1 MGWHSTGGSDLP
13 AMKFVGLVLFFA
25 LGAFCAYWGVVFL
38 SRGEF
43 MTAFAVLVL
52 GISWF
57 GLVASGIRTTR
68 GTVTART
75 EFDTMGTT
83 IRPDRVVDQLSR
95 SFLASAAVAATLFAV
110 LAPAGLLA
118 IPIPRIQ
125 RYALPVGAA
134 IVAVLAAVTLWRTIR
149 QGSLS
154 YIRLT
159 TSGFEFGGG
168 LSAKRGDWS
177 AVKAVTDTLP
187 GARNLTASAI
197 IVKLSDRKVCIVA
210 STGSYMADEN
220 ALRDMV
226 TFYWRHPDTRSELTD
241 GTASAR
247 LSPSGFRDT

>member
-1 MGWHSTGGSDLP
+1 
-13 AMKFVGLVLFFA
+13 MKFVGLVLFSAF
-25 LGAFCAYWGVVFL
+25 GAFCAYWGVVFL

-43 MTAFAVLVL
+43 MTALAVLAF
-52 GISWF
+52 GMSWF
-57 GLVASGIRTTR
+57 GLVAIGIRTTR

-75 EFDTMGTT
+75 EFDTIGTT

-95 SFLASAAVAATLFAV
+95 SVLAFGAVAATLFAV

-118 IPIPRIQ
+118 VPIPRVQ

-134 IVAVLAAVTLWRTIR
+134 FVAVLGATMLWRTIR

-168 LSAKRGDWS
+168 LSARRGDWS

-187 GARNLTASAI
+187 DARNLTASAI
-197 IVKLSDRKVCIVA
+197 IVKLSDRKVCTVA
-210 STGSYMADEN
+210 STGSYTADEN

-226 TFYWRHPDTRSELTD
+226 TFYWRHPEARSELTND
-241 GTASAR
+241 AASAR
-247 LSPSGFRDT
+247 LNPSGFRDN